1 MELKISALLRMN
13 VSYKDAARMLNINPR
28 TIESNVYSLRK
39 KFNLKKQE
47 NLSHFLSTIEN

>member
-39 KFNLKKQE
+39 NL
-47 NLSHFLSTIEN
+47 T